1 MKKNIYLL
9 LTIMFMAVLNSKSA
23 QNQAQSDNVVHPPAF
38 THASGKSI
46 EVNGKQIWVEQEGN
60 GHPLILLPG
69 GPAASHLTFHPYFTS
84 LSDKYRVIYY
94 DYYGRGKSG
103 RPASYKEI
111 TFEQDVEDLEG
122 LRKEL
127 KLEKINIYGFSY
139 GGMVAQA
146 YALKYPA
153 HVNKLIL
160 ANTLH
165 SAEMWQRNHEN
176 INLEVSRQ
184 FPEIWEAI
192 IAMKKIGINSFDP
205 IMQEKFAV
213 ASQLVRFYNP
223 DNANKVLKESGS
235 FNMDLYKQFAGS
247 DIDFFIGNEV
257 AKLPDFRPRLKDL
270 KMPVM
275 IIAGRYDRAL
285 YPAYQLEFKTFC
297 PQAEFH
303 MMERSGNFAHIEEP
317 EKLFHLIRNFLDRP

>member
-1 MKKNIYLL
+1 
-9 LTIMFMAVLNSKSA
+9 MALNSNSNA
-23 QNQAQSDNVVHPPAF
+23 QNQAQSDTTIYPPVFA
-38 THASGKSI
+38 HAAGKSI
-46 EVNGKQIWVEQEGN
+46 AINGKQIWVEQEGN
-60 GHPLILLPG
+60 GQPLILLPG

-84 LSDKYRVIYY
+84 LLDKYRVIYY
-94 DYYGRGKSG
+94 DYYGRGKSD

-127 KLEKINIYGFSY
+127 KLEKINLYGFSY

-146 YALKYPA
+146 YALKYPT
-153 HVNKLIL
+153 HVNRLIL

-176 INLEVSRQ
+176 INLEISRQ
-184 FPEIWEAI
+184 FPEIWDAI
-192 IAMKKIGINSFDP
+192 IAMRKAGVNSFDP
-205 IMQEKFAV
+205 VMQEKFAV

-223 DNANKVLKESGS
+223 DNAKKILKEPGS
-235 FNMDLYKQFAGS
+235 YNMELYKQFVGN

-257 AKLPDFRPRLKDL
+257 AKLPDFRPRLKEL

-285 YPAYQLEFKTFC
+285 YPAYQLEFKKFC

-303 MMERSGNFAHIEEP
+303 MLERSGNIAHIEEP
-317 EKLFHLIRNFLDRP
+317 GKLLQLIREFLDRP